1 MKRLVK
7 KFFNFRFI
15 LFLAAVGGSTIVGC
29 NKNALS
35 PVAPVR
41 PVGLSV
47 SIPYSQEIKSNLLGS
62 TSNNI
67 LYRFTAPGLAP
78 VSGSAGPFSP
88 AGNSGTIDFSAT
100 LPSGAPWL
108 LAVELD
114 DAPTHQP
121 LALGA
126 VQLPS
131 GTATG
136 SVSLVMGSIA
146 RNCYRIDT
154 WNYVAGSS
162 FTFMNEALQT
172 GTTGPGDISLSPVG
186 AGGFSNSG
194 HQFNRGLHRLYG
206 ERVFGEFRR
215 GPDHRLR
222 LLLCRLKG
230 GLRFDSPIG
239 GRLLRCP
246 GAHHPRL
253 GSDHQFGFVGGWS
266 FLPLPGEYDSRLLR
280 I

>member
-1 MKRLVK
+1 M
-7 KFFNFRFI
+7 
-15 LFLAAVGGSTIVGC
+15 GC

-41 PVGLSV
+41 QIGRGLSV
-47 SIPYSQEIKSNLLGS
+47 SIPYSQESPSNLLGS

-78 VSGSAGPFSP
+78 VSGSAGPFGP
-88 AGNSGTIDFSAT
+88 AGNSEPIDFSAT

-108 LAVELD
+108 FGQVELD
-114 DAPTHQP
+114 DAPTP
-121 LALGA
+121 STLGTRRA
-126 VQLPS
+126 GPITQRLLPPPDPFP
-131 GTATG
+131 
-136 SVSLVMGSIA
+136 LVMGSIA
-146 RNCYRIDT
+146 SGIAIGLIHSGTMSLVLPSR
-154 WNYVAGSS
+154 S
-162 FTFMNEALQT
+162 MNEALQT
-172 GTTGPGDISLSPVG
+172 GTTGPGDIRLSPVG

-194 HQFNRGLHRLYG
+194 HQFNRGLHQRLYG

-230 GLRFDSPIG
+230 GLPFRFSNPG
-239 GRLLRCP
+239 GRLLCV
-246 GAHHPRL
+246 AL
-253 GSDHQFGFVGGWS
+253 GPTTHAWVQIINSGSLVVGPS
-266 FLPLPGEYDSRLLR
+266 FRFTGEYDSRLLR